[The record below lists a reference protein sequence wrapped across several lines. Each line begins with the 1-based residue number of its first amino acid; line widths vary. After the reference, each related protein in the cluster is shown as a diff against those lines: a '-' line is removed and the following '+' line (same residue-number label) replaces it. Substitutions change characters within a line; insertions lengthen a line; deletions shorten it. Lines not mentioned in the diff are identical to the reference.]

1 MIRLITYLVLYFL
14 VLEGLAI
21 NAISKKN
28 DVNVKGNIQEFQSSK
43 LYSEPPFDQK
53 GIIIIT
59 SEPES
64 GMHIYINNQNTGK
77 TTPATIDDMPVG
89 KHVIKLVGEWY
100 RPQEKTI
107 DVIEGQSVRVG
118 FTMVANFAELTVNTS
133 SDAMIYIDGK
143 VKGNTSWKG
152 RVKEG
157 LCKVRVEKEGY
168 TTREWE
174 VSIVRGRD
182 QKIDL
187 MLSPKTG
194 SLEVITEPGQ
204 AMISLDGKMYGMTP
218 KVIPDLLLGNY
229 NLTIEKQ
236 GYTSVSMRVI
246 IEDAKTTTVDIKLIY
261 GKEIT
266 VSSQP
271 SGAYL
276 IVQEDTIGITPISL
290 ILRFGNHEIKLVKND
305 EILVETIHVSP
316 TGKKEFDYTLKQS
329 NDPFYGQMV
338 FVKGGTFKMGDT
350 FGIGNKEERPVHM
363 VTLGDFYIGKY
374 EVTQAQWKFIMGENP
389 SHFINCDNCPVE
401 RVSWNEVQIFITKLN
416 MLTGKNYR
424 LPTEAEWEYAAKG
437 GEMSQGYR
445 YAGGNNI
452 NFVSWYSGNSQGKTQ
467 PVGTIKPNE
476 LDLYDMSGNV
486 YEWCSDWF
494 DYYTESPKTNPE
506 GPEQGE
512 FKIVKGGSWYG
523 YIGGSRISCRGSDDP
538 GNKRSYIG
546 FRVAMS
552 P

>member
-1 MIRLITYLVLYFL
+1 MIKPLTYLVSLLL
-14 VLEGLAI
+14 VGYCFAFNSNSKEIVI
-21 NAISKKN
+21 NK
-28 DVNVKGNIQEFQSSK
+28 VWTQEFESSIENYE
-43 LYSEPPFDQK
+43 LSFDQK

-64 GMHIYINNQNTGK
+64 GMTIYINNQNTGK
-77 TTPATIDDMPVG
+77 TTPATFDDIPVG

-100 RPQEKTI
+100 RPQEKTV
-107 DVIEGQSVRVG
+107 DVVDGQSVKIA
-118 FTMVANFAELTVNTS
+118 FTMVANYAELTVNTS
-133 SDAMIYIDGK
+133 SDAIIYIDGK
-143 VKGNTSWKG
+143 VKGDASWKG

-157 LCKVRVEKEGY
+157 VSKVRVEKEGY

-174 VSIVRGRD
+174 VSMVRGRD

-187 MLSPKTG
+187 MMSPKTG
-194 SLEVITEPGQ
+194 ILEVKTEPSQ

-229 NLTIEKQ
+229 NMTIEKQ
-236 GYTSVSMRVI
+236 GYTSVSMRVV

-276 IVQEDTIGITPISL
+276 ILQEDTIGVTPLSL
-290 ILRFGNHEIKLVKND
+290 ILKFGNHEIKLVKND
-305 EILVETIHVSP
+305 EVLVETIHVSP
-316 TGKKEFDYTLKQS
+316 TGKKVFDYILKQS

-350 FGIGNKEERPVHM
+350 FGIGNREERPVHQ
-363 VTLGDFYIGKY
+363 VTLGNFYIGKY
-374 EVTQAQWKFIMGENP
+374 EVTQSQWKLIMGDNP
-389 SHFINCDNCPVE
+389 SHYKDCDKCPVE
-401 RVSWNEVQIFITKLN
+401 RVSWNEVQIFLTKLN

-437 GEMSQGYR
+437 GELSQGFR

-467 PVGTIKPNE
+467 PVGTMNPNE
-476 LDLYDMSGNV
+476 LGIYDMSGNV

-523 YIGGSRISCRGSDDP
+523 YIGGSRISCRASDDP

>member
-1 MIRLITYLVLYFL
+1 
-14 VLEGLAI
+14 
-21 NAISKKN
+21 
-28 DVNVKGNIQEFQSSK
+28 
-43 LYSEPPFDQK
+43 
-53 GIIIIT
+53 
-59 SEPES
+59 
-64 GMHIYINNQNTGK
+64 
-77 TTPATIDDMPVG
+77 
-89 KHVIKLVGEWY
+89 
-100 RPQEKTI
+100 
-107 DVIEGQSVRVG
+107 
-118 FTMVANFAELTVNTS
+118 MVANFAELTVNTS

-157 LCKVRVEKEGY
+157 LSKVRVEKEGY

-174 VSIVRGRD
+174 VSMVRGRD

-194 SLEVITEPGQ
+194 SLEVRTEPGQ

-276 IVQEDTIGITPISL
+276 IVQEDTIGITPLSL
-290 ILRFGNHEIKLVKND
+290 ILKFGNHEIKLVKND
-305 EILVETIHVSP
+305 EVLVETIHVSP
-316 TGKKEFDYTLKQS
+316 TGKKVFDFTLKQS

-338 FVKGGTFKMGDT
+338 LIKGGTFKMGDT
-350 FGIGNKEERPVHM
+350 FGIGIKEERPVHM

-389 SHFINCDNCPVE
+389 SHFKNCDNCPVE
-401 RVSWNEVQIFITKLN
+401 RVSWNEVQTFFTKLN

-452 NFVSWYSGNSQGKTQ
+452 NFVAWYSGNSQGKTQ

-476 LDLYDMSGNV
+476 LELYDMSGNV
-486 YEWCSDWF
+486 WEWCSDWF
-494 DYYTESPKTNPE
+494 DYYTESPKTNPT

-523 YIGGSRISCRGSDDP
+523 YIGGSRVSCRGSDDP